1 MAEIGQLCKIE
12 LDQDTIYKI
21 IDVRTK
27 KLNIMTDEAQT
38 ISSKTFVDVVEVEN
52 SNIKK
57 LDIPVYNIH
66 IIKE

>member
-1 MAEIGQLCKIE
+1 MAEIGQFCKIE

-27 KLNIMTDEAQT
+27 KLNIITDEAQT
-38 ISSKTFVDVVEVEN
+38 FLSNIFVDLEEVEN

-57 LDIPVYNIH
+57 LDIPIYNIH